1 MTLSCLKPTQNGISI
16 WACNAKIGSGWRVLD
31 KVNDAK
37 SRKRLKF
44 GNASKQIS
52 K

>member
-1 MTLSCLKPTQNGISI
+1 MTSSCLKPTQNGISI
-16 WACNAKIGSGWRVLD
+16 WACNPKIGSGWRVLD